1 MKPKT
6 TSMPVKQSR
15 GSSTENSKR
24 IQREIF
30 RRKRQFFD
38 GILCVFREK
47 ITHFRRKRSDEA
59 RSRFPWSYPKR
70 KKDAPQK
77 AVRLMNLSS
86 ANLLP
91 YQPFRE
97 PTIMPLVKYF
107 RMKG

>member
-1 MKPKT
+1 MKPAA
-6 TSMPVKQSR
+6 
-15 GSSTENSKR
+15 
-24 IQREIF
+24 
-30 RRKRQFFD
+30 
-38 GILCVFREK
+38 VFRGVTPK
-47 ITHFRRKRSDEA
+47 I
-59 RSRFPWSYPKR
+59 
-70 KKDAPQK
+70 KDAPLF

>member
-1 MKPKT
+1 MKPAA
-6 TSMPVKQSR
+6 
-15 GSSTENSKR
+15 
-24 IQREIF
+24 
-30 RRKRQFFD
+30 
-38 GILCVFREK
+38 VFRGV
-47 ITHFRRKRSDEA
+47 T
-59 RSRFPWSYPKR
+59 PKE

>member
-1 MKPKT
+1 MKPAA
-6 TSMPVKQSR
+6 
-15 GSSTENSKR
+15 
-24 IQREIF
+24 
-30 RRKRQFFD
+30 
-38 GILCVFREK
+38 VFRGVTPK
-47 ITHFRRKRSDEA
+47 I
-59 RSRFPWSYPKR
+59 
-70 KKDAPQK
+70 KDAPQK